1 MIVHLHQLIV
11 SITTTDLVAAEDG
24 GRGEAGDGHAGLG
37 GPELV
42 VGVAAVLAE
51 HGALGE
57 LEGEGVAGPLLVI
70 LQYSTVEHS
79 TVQYSTVPGWSPQY
93 CPGAGR
99 PWSR

>member
-57 LEGEGVAGPLLVI
+57 VEGEGVAGPL
-70 LQYSTVEHS
+70 TNHS
-79 TVQYSTVPGWSPQY
+79 SVLLLSDQSQLSI
-93 CPGAGR
+93 AAL
-99 PWSR
+99 